1 MRRTVFVLIGS
12 LALCG
17 CQTAPRDEMSTRES
31 ATVHP
36 GDAVVS
42 AVATPFYL
50 VFKSVVCVASVA
62 IAAPVAGI
70 AALSESRFA
79 LEARRD
85 LGDGVNQ
92 NCGPPYVLSPYRTVP
107 AASAPEVSKGREA
120 LQESPLAAAPEPP
133 VVPKP
138 EELPAPAAGG

>member
-1 MRRTVFVLIGS
+1 MRRTVFVLIGA

-42 AVATPFYL
+42 ALGTPFYL

-62 IAAPVAGI
+62 IAAPVAGLT
-70 AALSESRFA
+70 ALSDSRYA
-79 LEARRD
+79 PEVQAT
-85 LGDGVNQ
+85 LGDGVSQ
-92 NCGPPYVLSPYRTVP
+92 NCGPPYVLRPYRTVSVEP
-107 AASAPEVSKGREA
+107 APGPR
-120 LQESPLAAAPEPP
+120 PRPPTPEPEGRRVP
-133 VVPKP
+133 GPAEPKP
-138 EELPAPAAGG
+138 LFPD